1 MLMATKLVV
10 VQLLCTLHPDGS
22 DRRLVGSILTT
33 TPLRHLIHELVA
45 TSAKFFVS
53 GKEKTLELESSGEEK
68 RIVSP
73 TNAQDPL

>member
-33 TPLRHLIHELVA
+33 TPLRHPIHELVA

-53 GKEKTLELESSGEEK
+53 AKGKTLKLESSGGEK